1 MKRTIR
7 VLTAESTF
15 PPRYILR
22 QAEDGNWYAFE
33 HEVIEDVVLNVIT
46 ELHFQPH
53 IDELDSIFCTA
64 AVTVCCALKELARGY
79 FTFVDFSVPDFKPKY
94 ERLMEYIRDVIYKDP
109 VLSARWKAYK
119 ARILIRLKNI
129 HRPL

>member
-1 MKRTIR
+1 
-7 VLTAESTF
+7 
-15 PPRYILR
+15 
-22 QAEDGNWYAFE
+22 
-33 HEVIEDVVLNVIT
+33 
-46 ELHFQPH
+46 
-53 IDELDSIFCTA
+53 
-64 AVTVCCALKELARGY
+64 LKELARGY
-79 FTFVDFSVPDFKPKY
+79 FTFVDFSVPDFKLKY